1 MSEMLRLEVPA
12 RAEVLSLVRLQVGA
26 VAALTGASLPD
37 VEDLQLA
44 TEELCLSLLP
54 LDGHPEGRLTVEV
67 EWDDEA
73 VLVRCSV
80 DRETATSGARAIE
93 DDDLPEGVVERILD
107 ALVDEHGTLTEDG
120 RLVAWLRA
128 RRGPARPD
136 A

>member
-1 MSEMLRLEVPA
+1 MLRLEVPA

-26 VAALTGASLPD
+26 AAALTGASLPD

-73 VLVRCSV
+73 VLVRCAV
-80 DRETATSGARAIE
+80 DRATAARAGARAVE